1 MQKNLS
7 STKAVQFEIKQL
19 IQKRDYLRLLS
30 SLTSY
35 QDCTMMFSASH
46 EIEGRGF
53 HFVRQEH
60 FPFNMAQEFKML
72 LEDAI
77 ANYNSDIAALDQHL
91 KNI

>member
-7 STKAVQFEIKQL
+7 STKAVLLEIKQL
-19 IQKRDYLRLLS
+19 TDKRDYLRLLF
-30 SLTSY
+30 SLTNY
-35 QDCTMMFSASH
+35 KDCTMMFSAFH
-46 EIEGRGF
+46 EIEGRQF

-60 FPFNMAQEFKML
+60 FPFNMAQEFQML

-77 ANYNSDIAALDQHL
+77 ANYNSDIAALNQHL

>member
-7 STKAVQFEIKQL
+7 STKAVKFEIDQL
-19 IQKRDYLRLLS
+19 IQKRDYLRLLI
-30 SLTSY
+30 SLTNY
-35 QDCTMMFSASH
+35 KDCTMMFSASN

-91 KNI
+91 KII